1 MIISL
6 GNVKGGVGKTTL
18 AVNLA
23 IALSQTQ
30 RVLLID
36 GDEQGTSLL
45 FTKLRTDQLGKAGY
59 GIQRYQGA
67 ELRSQVLKFSQE
79 KIHDHI
85 IIDVGGRDT
94 NSLRAALTVSD
105 VLLIPAQPRSFD
117 IWAVDQMSELVK
129 EARHLNPKLKA
140 LAILN
145 AADPQGKDN
154 EEAAEAIKGID
165 GIDLLPVTIGRRKAF
180 PNVAATGQGITEQT
194 KDRKALQEM
203 KSLIKTLDI

>member
-1 MIISL
+1 
-6 GNVKGGVGKTTL
+6 
-18 AVNLA
+18 
-23 IALSQTQ
+23 
-30 RVLLID
+30 
-36 GDEQGTSLL
+36 
-45 FTKLRTDQLGKAGY
+45 
-59 GIQRYQGA
+59 
-67 ELRSQVLKFSQE
+67 
-79 KIHDHI
+79 
-85 IIDVGGRDT
+85 
-94 NSLRAALTVSD
+94 
-105 VLLIPAQPRSFD
+105 
-117 IWAVDQMSELVK
+117 MSELVK

-203 KSLIKTLDI
+203 KSLIKTIDI